1 MAASNSE
8 AMMIVCFVNYF
19 DAKTAMEEMRRLDVV
34 PILLVSTRGRLR
46 LRPAGDV
53 TVRLWRFRGSFGV
66 KGGMEEG

>member
-1 MAASNSE
+1 
-8 AMMIVCFVNYF
+8 MMIVCFVNYF
-19 DAKTAMEEMRRLDVV
+19 DAITAMEETRRLDVV